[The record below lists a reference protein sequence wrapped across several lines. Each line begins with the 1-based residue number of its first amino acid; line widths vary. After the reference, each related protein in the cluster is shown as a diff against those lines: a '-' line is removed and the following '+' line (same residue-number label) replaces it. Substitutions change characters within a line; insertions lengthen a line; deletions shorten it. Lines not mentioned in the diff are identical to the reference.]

1 MNYTSVKSLELKVLQ
16 ILAKYQ
22 YEVWPTN
29 EVAFE
34 TFNAC
39 NKSVMEGKGGYL
51 KKNRFYSDNKKQT
64 SIIDRKKTT
73 NFNATWPLYINCTSD
88 LGFPWG

>member
-1 MNYTSVKSLELKVLQ
+1 MQ
-16 ILAKYQ
+16 
-22 YEVWPTN
+22 
-29 EVAFE
+29 
-34 TFNAC
+34 
-39 NKSVMEGKGGYL
+39 GKGGYL